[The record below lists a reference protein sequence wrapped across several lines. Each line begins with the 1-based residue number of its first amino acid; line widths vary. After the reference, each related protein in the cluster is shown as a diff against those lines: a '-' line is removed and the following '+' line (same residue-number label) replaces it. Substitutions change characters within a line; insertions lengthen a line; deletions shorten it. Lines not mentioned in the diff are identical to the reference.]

1 MEQQYNRKRK
11 NRIYLYLSDNEYEHF
26 LTNVQKSGLT
36 INEYCR
42 QLIKNGKVTA
52 APPTEFRKLIWE
64 LKRIGTNL
72 DQVLF
77 KLNTIGEYYDEELN
91 SCSEEIHGAVNM
103 LYQTFRNP
111 GGK

>member
-11 NRIYLYLSDNEYEHF
+11 NRIYLYLSDEEYEHF
-26 LTNVQKSGLT
+26 LTSVQKSGLT
-36 INEYCR
+36 MNDYCR
-42 QLIKNGKVTA
+42 QLFKNGKVTA
-52 APPTEFRKLIWE
+52 APPTEFRKMSWE

-77 KLNTIGEYYDEELN
+77 RLNSIGEYYDEELKI
-91 SCSEEIHGAVNM
+91 CSEEIHGAVNM

-111 GGK
+111 GG

>member
-11 NRIYLYLSDNEYEHF
+11 NRIYLYLSDDEYEHL